1 MLELSVNKRCE
12 ISGGVGRGGG
22 RGSEKEK
29 TTALLFRTFN
39 VF

>member
-12 ISGGVGRGGG
+12 ISGGGGGG